1 MTIKLSE
8 KEQAGYDILRAEMS
22 DSLAM
27 EIVEY
32 RRDRKAKITARIAKA
47 LLKEYKAFGD
57 IEKAF
62 EIQTVR
68 NWIGF
73 ESAWC
78 QPKGRT
84 FHDMNNP
91 MPSRPTANY
100 GRAEPIPSEPESS
113 RIDPEKRRQLAE
125 LARQAARGMSPR
137 SIQ

>member
-8 KEQAGYDILRAEMS
+8 KEQAGYDILRAEMT

-62 EIQTVR
+62 EIQTMR
-68 NWIGF
+68 NWISF
-73 ESAWC
+73 ECSWV
-78 QPKGRT
+78 QPKGRNY
-84 FHDMNNP
+84 HDMNNP

-100 GRAEPIPSEPESS
+100 GRAEPVPSEQLSEQ
-113 RIDPEKRRQLAE
+113 DKENRRQMVARLRAE
-125 LARQAARGMSPR
+125 GILGRTMQ
-137 SIQ
+137 

>member
-8 KEQAGYDILRAEMS
+8 KEQAGYEILRAEMT

-62 EIQTVR
+62 EIQTMR
-68 NWIGF
+68 NWISF
-73 ESAWC
+73 ECSWV
-78 QPKGRT
+78 QPRVGRT
-84 FHDMNNP
+84 FTDMNNP

-100 GRAEPIPSEPESS
+100 GRAETTPPEPESA
-113 RIDPEKRRQLAE
+113 RIDQDKRRQLAE
-125 LARQAARGMSPR
+125 LARQAVRGIR
-137 SIQ
+137 VAH